1 MCRQVHLRK
10 SLSIC
15 ELNKLVISQ
24 FHLKMH
30 KLVKQEKELV
40 AKLGESEAGRM
51 RTNLIAGVVPI
62 LAQDRVG
69 DSR

>member
-1 MCRQVHLRK
+1 
-10 SLSIC
+10 
-15 ELNKLVISQ
+15 LVISQ

-62 LAQDRVG
+62 FAQDRVG